1 MIKRINPYKRCFYH
15 LNTTKVCRT
24 QTMPKPYIR
33 KKPTVSQ
40 DEILIK
46 ARNNIRETKSLWAE
60 LAKQLEQAEKERKK
74 IDIIFIEHYIGRPL
88 TEEEEKQ
95 KLIVY
100 L

>member
-1 MIKRINPYKRCFYH
+1 
-15 LNTTKVCRT
+15 
-24 QTMPKPYIR
+24 MPKPYIR

-88 TEEEEKQ
+88 TKEEKQ